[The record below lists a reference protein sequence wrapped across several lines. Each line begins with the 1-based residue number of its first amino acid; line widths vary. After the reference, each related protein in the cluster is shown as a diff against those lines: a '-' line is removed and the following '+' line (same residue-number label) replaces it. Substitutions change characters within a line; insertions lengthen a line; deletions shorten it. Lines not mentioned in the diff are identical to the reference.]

1 MTWGELKSNLINLG
15 FESDKAYGENPKLF
29 IQAVNR
35 DMSLI
40 VGTVRF
46 TQKKTTVTTTLEK
59 EEITVEAER
68 FNRILAIKRAGEST
82 PANYTIIE
90 YNVVRFNEPGEYD
103 VFYAV
108 FPQKIDESTQDT
120 YAIDMQDDLLQL
132 VPLLA
137 AHYIW
142 LDDDE
147 RKAVMYWNEYDSLK
161 QEIMMRDASSQR
173 VRVRVETGWQSGTA
187 QSTGGA

>member
-15 FESDKAYGENPKLF
+15 FETDKAYGEKPLLF

-35 DMSLI
+35 AMSLI

-46 TQKKTTVTTTLEK
+46 TQKKLTVTTTAEK
-59 EEITVEAER
+59 EEIKVEAER
-68 FNRILAIKRAGEST
+68 LNRILSIRRAGESY
-82 PANYTIIE
+82 PANYTIRE
-90 YNVVRFNEPGEYD
+90 YNVVRFSEPGEYD
-103 VFYAV
+103 VFYSV
-108 FPQKIDESTQDT
+108 FPQKIDEATQDA
-120 YAIDMQDDLLQL
+120 YILDMQDDLLQL

-161 QEIMMRDASSQR
+161 QEIMMRDASTQA
-173 VRVRVETGWQSGTA
+173 VRVRVETGWRSGTVKNTSRA
-187 QSTGGA
+187 

>member
-35 DMSLI
+35 AMSLI

-90 YNVVRFNEPGEYD
+90 YNVVRFNEPENTTCFTPY
-103 VFYAV
+103 
-108 FPQKIDESTQDT
+108 SR
-120 YAIDMQDDLLQL
+120 
-132 VPLLA
+132 
-137 AHYIW
+137 
-142 LDDDE
+142 
-147 RKAVMYWNEYDSLK
+147 RKLMNPRR
-161 QEIMMRDASSQR
+161 IHMR
-173 VRVRVETGWQSGTA
+173 
-187 QSTGGA
+187 

>member
-1 MTWGELKSNLINLG
+1 MFTGEI
-15 FESDKAYGENPKLF
+15 
-29 IQAVNR
+29 
-35 DMSLI
+35 I
-40 VGTVRF
+40 VG
-46 TQKKTTVTTTLEK
+46 
-59 EEITVEAER
+59 
-68 FNRILAIKRAGEST
+68 
-82 PANYTIIE
+82 IE
-90 YNVVRFNEPGEYD
+90 VVGKNIH
-103 VFYAV
+103 A
-108 FPQKIDESTQDT
+108 ESTQDT

-173 VRVRVETGWQSGTA
+173 VRVRVETGWQSGTVKNTSRA
-187 QSTGGA
+187 